1 MSEERF
7 AFTSRGDTVVGRLWL
22 PATAAPHRLV
32 LITPGLGQAAAEPA
46 FTSLGEA
53 LASAGVAA
61 ACFDLP
67 LQGKRA
73 SRKLSGLL
81 QQAATSAEPTRA
93 EAQLYAAFTE
103 QVAADLAAARGALG
117 GRSDMNAGRIG
128 CLALEP
134 GATAAAAWAKQAG
147 GVRVARC
154 ELRAAGGSIERL
166 LGTLLG

>member
-1 MSEERF
+1 MSEQRF
-7 AFTSRGDTVVGRLWL
+7 AFTSRGDTVEGRLWL

-32 LITPGLGQAAAEPA
+32 LITPGLGQAAAEPSLTA
-46 FTSLGEA
+46 LGEA

-67 LQGKRA
+67 LQGERS
-73 SRKLSGLL
+73 SRKLSALL

-103 QVAADLAAARGALG
+103 QVAADLAAARAALG
-117 GRSDMNAGRIG
+117 ARHDIDVDPIG

-134 GATAAAAWAKQAG
+134 GATAAAAWAERTG
-147 GVRVARC
+147 DVCVARC
-154 ELRAAGGSIERL
+154 KPPAAGGSIERL